1 MKIFKIISI
10 FLGVFAL
17 LGFSPLTFA
26 DDDHF
31 SDDWKISID
40 GKTASRG
47 TLSFKLS
54 FKPAEDGTVRDSVV
68 VSVPVPEDAGEN
80 DVADMIGNAF
90 KATLGED
97 DFDIDTSWGENV
109 KVEAKRD
116 TPDFSLVIADNPL
129 QGISLEIKD

>member
-1 MKIFKIISI
+1 MRVLSALILALGISS
-10 FLGVFAL
+10 LAL
-17 LGFSPLTFA
+17 A
-26 DDDHF
+26 DDHF

-47 TLSFKLS
+47 ELSFKMS

-68 VSVPVPEDAGEN
+68 VSVPVPEDTGEN

-90 KATLGED
+90 KATLGEG
-97 DFDIDTSWGENV
+97 DFDIDVDWGEHV
-109 KVEAKRD
+109 KIEAQGD
-116 TPDFSLVIADNPL
+116 TPDFLLEIADNPL